1 MLAIFGGDQ
10 QTAGGLTG
18 RDEIC
23 PGCQLSTQSS
33 PKFRGILVSTYNTP
47 TKHQRPVVFS
57 IKKKKTDVQAVQAT
71 HPPTPHKPQETQ
83 IWYVYV
89 KNVCIYIYMYNI
101 HTYMPP
107 PPKKKVVTPWNSPIN
122 SEWLNKHQQPFLD
135 SASSLRSFRQALKL
149 RLGGLGSDGV
159 SCGVLPRFFPKFDN
173 EKKAKTNGSYPNE
186 ATFPTKPHII
196 HLQRGFTLNLP
207 VTRPDRP
214 RNSLSFFMV
223 VACCPS
229 SLWSTRIK
237 TMSRG

>member
-1 MLAIFGGDQ
+1 MNYWLVV
-10 QTAGGLTG
+10 
-18 RDEIC
+18 
-23 PGCQLSTQSS
+23 STHLKHTSQIGSS
-33 PKFRGILVSTYNTP
+33 P
-47 TKHQRPVVFS
+47 
-57 IKKKKTDVQAVQAT
+57 QAGV
-71 HPPTPHKPQETQ
+71 K
-83 IWYVYV
+83 I
-89 KNVCIYIYMYNI
+89 KNVWNHHLDSFCFE
-101 HTYMPP
+101 PP
-107 PPKKKVVTPWNSPIN
+107 SKTNLYKSNQTSSLVIFPKISGVVKIPPKKKVVTPWNSPIN

-173 EKKAKTNGSYPNE
+173 EKKAKTDGSYPNE